1 VNSRRGTV
9 AASVLAAL
17 FVLVAGACAGSDG
30 EAGSRER
37 ELDLREREVAVRE
50 AELAAGA
57 STLQTVAA
65 TATAASTTTLSTT
78 TNTTTT
84 TVAPSP
90 VPTTVAAPPPYDP
103 NAVAPGVIEDG
114 RHFGFVV
121 NFPTPGTFSFD
132 RAEVGDG
139 YWTNENPRLRE
150 LPTAGARLDY
160 GMPVEII
167 VENQRV
173 TAVYPTQPGPAPV
186 AADATRV
193 AAGVIEDGV
202 HYGYLVDA
210 GGRSFT
216 FDRAEVTPGEGWR
229 NENPAVRE
237 LPWPDGPTGARVYD
251 AFTGAPV
258 PGLYSGMA
266 LEVIV
271 VDQHVVGVYRVN
283 G

>member
-1 VNSRRGTV
+1 MNSRRGTL
-9 AASVLAAL
+9 AASVLVAVLA
-17 FVLVAGACAGSDG
+17 LVAGACGGSDD
-30 EAGSRER
+30 EARSRER
-37 ELDLREREVAVRE
+37 ELDLRERELAVRE
-50 AELAAGA
+50 AELAASA
-57 STLQTVAA
+57 STLQTAEAAA
-65 TATAASTTTLSTT
+65 TQASTTTVSTT
-78 TNTTTT
+78 TTTT
-84 TVAPSP
+84 TVAPTP
-90 VPTTVAAPPPYDP
+90 VPTTVAAPPPPYDP

-132 RAEVGDG
+132 RADVVDG

-150 LPTAGARLDY
+150 LPMAGARLDY
-160 GMPVEII
+160 GMAVEVM

-186 AADATRV
+186 AADETRV

-202 HYGYLVDA
+202 HYGYLVDSA
-210 GGRSFT
+210 GRSFT
-216 FDRAEVTPGEGWR
+216 FDRADVIPGEGWR
-229 NENPAVRE
+229 NENQAVRE
-237 LPWPDGPTGARVYD
+237 LPWPDDPTGVRVYD

-258 PGLYSGMA
+258 TGLYSGMA

-271 VDQHVVGVYRVN
+271 ANQHVVGVYRVN

>member
-1 VNSRRGTV
+1 MLVSSWRGTV
-9 AASVLAAL
+9 AASVLAVVFA
-17 FVLVAGACAGSDG
+17 LVAGACGGSDD
-30 EAGSRER
+30 EARSRER
-37 ELDLREREVAVRE
+37 ELDLRERELAVRE
-50 AELAAGA
+50 AELAASA
-57 STLQTVAA
+57 STVQTAAA
-65 TATAASTTTLSTT
+65 TASTTTVST
-78 TNTTTT
+78 TTTT

-90 VPTTVAAPPPYDP
+90 VPTTVAAPPPPYDP
-103 NAVAPGVIEDG
+103 NAVAAGVIENG
-114 RHFGFVV
+114 RHFGYVV

-132 RAEVGDG
+132 RADVVDG

-160 GMPVEII
+160 GMPVEVI

-186 AADATRV
+186 AADETRV

-202 HYGYLVDA
+202 HYGYLVDFA
-210 GGRSFT
+210 GRSFT
-216 FDRAEVTPGEGWR
+216 FDRADVIPGEGWR
-229 NENPAVRE
+229 NENQAVRE
-237 LPWPDGPTGARVYD
+237 LPWPDDRTGVRVYD

-258 PGLYSGMA
+258 TGLYSGMA

-271 VDQHVVGVYRVN
+271 VNQHVVGVYRVN

>member
-1 VNSRRGTV
+1 MSSRRGTV

-50 AELAAGA
+50 AELAASA
-57 STLQTVAA
+57 STLQTVEAVAA
-65 TATAASTTTLSTT
+65 TTASTTTLSTT
-78 TNTTTT
+78 TTTTA
-84 TVAPSP
+84 VAPSP
-90 VPTTVAAPPPYDP
+90 VPTTVAAPPYDP
-103 NAVAPGVIEDG
+103 NTVAPGVIEDG

-150 LPTAGARLDY
+150 LPMAGARLDY
-160 GMPVEII
+160 GMAVEII

-237 LPWPDGPTGARVYD
+237 LPWPDDPTGARVYD